1 MNYRPLFVIFL
12 GMLCL
17 YAAIIPFSRAA
28 AALPAGQDFP
38 PASLWLIADPDFEFA
53 ALELRVGFQPAQS
66 QASLEPAPLAD
77 FSAQLSEPGL

>member
-17 YAAIIPFSRAA
+17 YAAIIPFSRTS

-38 PASLWLIADPDFEFA
+38 PTSLWLITDPDFEFA
-53 ALELRVGFQPAQS
+53 ARELRVGFHPAQS
-66 QASLEPAPLAD
+66 QASLKPAPLAV
-77 FSAQLSEPGL
+77 FPAQLSEPGL